1 MKLGSKAGDGL
12 KELQEA
18 GIIIRASLED
28 YLSYSPKLEGSWPDD
43 NLENLRGLSE
53 FIHEFIMND
62 SIMARRDEIFGK
74 DIFGP
79 GKPFYLLSQ
88 HPMLC
93 GLFKF
98 AITLKHQQG
107 GMVKV
112 NERGIVMAAA
122 HLYNAAQQD
131 GSLSTSWVTMD
142 DLITLWN
149 PDQIYFGGKPEEP
162 EAWYKRYRLVQGIPA
177 EYLARNRR
185 TRKDITPSKKGYKRG
200 YKEPFQYPPLMWTLL
215 ERYCKT
221 EPHSSGMTME
231 EVELLLSKRNHDQ
244 EYAGSR
250 SNRLRNQWDKSH
262 RLSPVQLLDVL
273 RDWIAEEEPKMQ
285 FNYFGIYKHCLGLL
299 CSLVRAMHEHFE
311 PWLGSKLVDING
323 AAYALPQFIFGLCIS
338 LDSSD
343 RKAGKATLKRVG
355 QAIEVSIEV
364 AKRQESVL
372 LEQNKREMEEE
383 TPPELSAA
391 TLWGILEPNHLTH
404 FGECI
409 HVGICKR
416 QMGSV
421 KREDLP
427 ENMRH
432 SAFGKSLLALNGSA
446 IGGDED

>member
-1 MKLGSKAGDGL
+1 
-12 KELQEA
+12 
-18 GIIIRASLED
+18 
-28 YLSYSPKLEGSWPDD
+28 
-43 NLENLRGLSE
+43 
-53 FIHEFIMND
+53 MND
-62 SIMARRDEIFGK
+62 SIMATRDTIFGK
-74 DIFGP
+74 VTFGP

-107 GMVKV
+107 GMVKA
-112 NERGIVMAAA
+112 NEQGIVLAAA

-131 GSLSTSWVTMD
+131 GSLSTPWVTMD

-149 PDQIYFGGKPEEP
+149 PEQIYFGPKPEEP
-162 EAWYKRYRLVQGIPA
+162 EAWYKRYLLVQGIPA
-177 EYLARNRR
+177 EYLAKNRR
-185 TRKDITPSKKGYKRG
+185 TRKHITPSKRGYKRG
-200 YKEPFQYPPLMWTLL
+200 YKEPFQYPPFMWTLL

-221 EPHSSGMTME
+221 EPQSPGMTME

-273 RDWIAEEEPKMQ
+273 RDWIAEEEPEMQ

-299 CSLVRAMHEHFE
+299 RSLVRAMREHFE
-311 PWLGSKLVDING
+311 LWLGSQLGDINR

-338 LDSSD
+338 LNSSD
-343 RKAGKATLKRVG
+343 RGVGKAMLKRVG
-355 QAIEVSIEV
+355 LAIEVSIEV
-364 AKRQESVL
+364 AKRQESGLV
-372 LEQNKREMEEE
+372 EQNKREIEEE

-416 QMGSV
+416 QVGSV

-427 ENMRH
+427 ENLRDTV
-432 SAFGKSLLALNGSA
+432 FGKSLLALNGSA
-446 IGGDED
+446 IGGDEN